1 MSKIMKLFLVK
12 AARFAFLM
20 YLLASLMWTLV
31 LYDEGYPATI
41 MLLWT
46 PAVVIVGFSYWKYIF
61 RSFLGVAATL
71 WAVGIIEMLF
81 VGEFYLPVAWRLI
94 VVVAVV
100 KVVYDFISELIK
112 AKKRFDSKFDSIRAS
127 SKGNNNDEGDKFE
140 PSWYDDEGD
149 EGLVYGDVTAKTTSH
164 DFSGL
169 NGFKYF

>member
-31 LYDEGYPATI
+31 LHDKGYPGTI

-71 WAVGIIEMLF
+71 WAVGIVEILF
-81 VGEFYLPVAWRLI
+81 VGEFYLPIAWRLI

-112 AKKRFDSKFDSIRAS
+112 AKKRFDSKFDGIRAS
-127 SKGNNNDEGDKFE
+127 SEGNINAEGNVFE
-140 PSWYDDEGD
+140 PEGY
-149 EGLVYGDVTAKTTSH
+149 EETKIFENVSAQITPTEFCGFH
-164 DFSGL
+164 
-169 NGFKYF
+169 GFKNI